1 MPEFK
6 KGNLKD
12 RRKLLEESSNSEQRI
27 NLEADIIMPEEQ
39 IEYMP
44 VTPKK
49 SEIGEKEVR
58 GVGRPKKRGTLRNI
72 PKTTKVDVQTD
83 RTLQLLRID
92 YGFDM
97 QDILFLAIQ
106 EYCAN
111 HFPGGKAQAE
121 DLQKIKRLI
130 AELNGNLM

>member
-6 KGNLKD
+6 KGNLSA
-12 RRKLLEESSNSEQRI
+12 RRKLLEESASSEQNI
-27 NLEADIIMPEEQ
+27 NFETEIAMPEEQ
-39 IEYMP
+39 IEQMS

-58 GVGRPKKRGTLRNI
+58 GVGRPKKKGILRNI
-72 PKTTKVDVQTD
+72 PKTTKVDAQTD
-83 RTLQLLRID
+83 RFLQLLKID
-92 YGFDM
+92 YGLDM
-97 QDILFLAIQ
+97 QDVLFLAIQ

-111 HFPGGKAQAE
+111 HFPDGKAQIE
-121 DLQKIKRLI
+121 DLKKIKRLV